1 MKKLYFIIAL
11 IVLAI
16 GCSEKHAEVHDE
28 KFCLSDT
35 MSRVISIDTVG
46 RQRIANELSLSGK
59 VTANEDKVVKV
70 LPLVG
75 GIIEDLRVELGDYVE
90 KGQTLAIIQSS
101 EIADF
106 EKQLTSA
113 ESNLSV
119 AQKSFSVTQDM
130 YKAGLASEKE
140 MVMDRK
146 ELEKAESELKRIK
159 EVFRIYGIQGN
170 SVYTMKAPIS
180 GFIIEKNVTE
190 NMQFRT
196 ESANNFF
203 TISGLDEIWVIANV
217 YETDINKVKVG
228 YDAEIKVLP
237 YPDKVFKGKIDKI
250 FNVLDPA
257 TRVMKVRVRM
267 NNKGYELKPEM
278 YAQVI
283 VRYEEG
289 DNTMIAVPSES
300 IVFDKNRNFVMVYT
314 DRCSIETREV
324 EIHQRLNSITYIKRG
339 LKEGERIISNH
350 QLLVYNALNN

>member
-1 MKKLYFIIAL
+1 MKKIYFIIASA
-11 IVLAI
+11 VLAVS
-16 GCSEKHAEVHDE
+16 CSEKHAEVHDE

-35 MSRVISIDTVG
+35 MSRVISIDTVKK
-46 RQRIANELSLSGK
+46 QRLANELTLSGK

-70 LPLVG
+70 FPLVG

-90 KGQTLAIIQSS
+90 KGQTLAIVKSS

-106 EKQLTSA
+106 EKQLISA
-113 ESNLSV
+113 ESNLSI
-119 AQKSFSVTQDM
+119 AQKNFSVTQDM

-140 MVMDRK
+140 MVMDKK
-146 ELEKAESELKRIK
+146 ELQKAESELKRIR

-170 SVYTMKAPIS
+170 SLYTMKAPIS

-190 NMQFRT
+190 NMQYRT
-196 ESANNFF
+196 ENANNFF
-203 TISGLDEIWVIANV
+203 TISGLEEIWVIANV
-217 YETDINKVKVG
+217 YETDINKIKVG

-237 YPDKVFKGKIDKI
+237 YPDKVFRGKIDKI

-267 NNKGYELKPEM
+267 TNKGFELKPEM

-289 DNTMIAVPSES
+289 DNSMLAVPSES

-314 DRCSIETREV
+314 DKCSIETREV
-324 EIHQRLNSITYIKRG
+324 EIQQRLNTITYIKSG